1 MESTASIN
9 LIKRNEDTLDQVLR
23 WSLSIGRL
31 LVIVTEIVAFSTFI
45 YRFSLDRTIIDLHS
59 EIKKK
64 QAVVDS
70 FKNKE
75 DIYRNLQERI
85 LITKDVNTNG
95 SKNLQIL
102 NDIVGLTPGGITF
115 NSFNIDNSQINIS
128 SNVIST
134 SSLSTFIKGLR
145 SYEEI
150 SSVTITS
157 INNLP
162 GSSGINVTIVAR
174 LKTALQE

>member
-134 SSLSTFIKGLR
+134 SSL
-145 SYEEI
+145 
-150 SSVTITS
+150 
-157 INNLP
+157 
-162 GSSGINVTIVAR
+162 
-174 LKTALQE
+174 